1 MQIGEGV
8 LALSKECQIELKSV
22 SQVLQMTLRIPAYQ
36 RPYKWSWQNAS
47 ELLDDITENAGREVQ
62 YRVGTVILHREGDCR
77 FIVDGQQR
85 ILTLILII
93 LALDPNFTC
102 PLMSDDEFQKS
113 LALDKESQ
121 RNLHNNFLS
130 LSERIRLLSEDDK
143 KKVRRAFSNSLE
155 FVVICVWRLP
165 EAFQLF
171 DSQNTRGKRL
181 NPHDLL
187 KAYHLREMGDD
198 KYRMEHAVIKWEKA
212 EKGAEKGNYLK
223 IRDLFNYF
231 LFPILSWSN
240 NDKCGTFT
248 EKDIYLFKGVSSDS
262 RYTYGRRTIKA
273 MPCYQ
278 LTEQFEA
285 GEHFFGMVE
294 HYLDMLQDVER
305 EVYSWKGF
313 SKLLTESGST
323 GLSHARRL
331 FLCALTCYYD
341 RFANFD
347 RLAIIKLCQWA
358 FMIRID
364 MEALGFDTINKYA
377 LGESQDKY
385 SNAIPMFR
393 RIKNARS
400 HLEISGL
407 QIAVAS
413 AKDCKDSNEERK
425 MVQRELANLMRCE
438 VEHG

>member
-1 MQIGEGV
+1 M
-8 LALSKECQIELKSV
+8 SKECQIDIACV
-22 SQVLQMTLRIPAYQ
+22 STVLQMNLRVPTYQ
-36 RPYKWSWQNAS
+36 RPYKWSLQNAS
-47 ELLDDITENAGREVQ
+47 ELLNDIIENIDKGFQ
-62 YRVGTVILHREGDCR
+62 YRVGSVILHREDDSF

-85 ILTLILII
+85 ILTLILIS
-93 LALDPNFTC
+93 LVLDTNFSC
-102 PLMSDDEFQKS
+102 PLMSDNEFQKS

-121 RNLHNNFLS
+121 KNLHNNYL
-130 LSERIRLLSEDDK
+130 LLHERIRVLSEESK
-143 KKVRRAFSNSLE
+143 KALRCAFSKSLE
-155 FVVICVWRLP
+155 FVVVCVWEQQ

-181 NPHDLL
+181 HPHDLL
-187 KAYHLREMGDD
+187 KAYQLREMDD
-198 KYRMEHAVIKWEKA
+198 KYGMEHAVVKWESVDH
-212 EKGAEKGNYLK
+212 LK
-223 IRDLFNYF
+223 IRDLFNYY

-240 NDKCGTFT
+240 GDKCGTFT

-278 LTEQFEA
+278 LGEQFEA

-294 HYLDMLQDVER
+294 HYLNMLQDVER
-305 EVYSWKGF
+305 EVYSWDGF
-313 SKLLTESGST
+313 LKLLKGSGST
-323 GLSHARRL
+323 GIGHARRL
-331 FLCALTCYYD
+331 FLCALMCYYD

-377 LGESQDKY
+377 LGEAQDKY
-385 SNAIPMFR
+385 SNSIPMFR
-393 RIKNARS
+393 KIKNARS
-400 HLEISGL
+400 HHEISGL

-413 AKDCKDSNEERK
+413 AKDCKDTNDERR
-425 MVQRELANLMRCE
+425 MVQRELSKLMSLE
-438 VEHG
+438 VSHD